1 MKFRLSVSFMLLS
14 LSLSSQVQLAHVQSS
29 DQSSQSAN
37 LINDSGLDMELQA
50 ASRFLSHASLG
61 WDIEDIKWVADN
73 GLEDWLDQQMSL
85 LSSNYAGPTIDVIEY
100 LYDACISN
108 LGVEECRM
116 RFNVNRTM
124 FRYVW
129 WNNIVNGSD
138 RLRQRVA
145 LALSE
150 ILVLSDESALVNF
163 PHGVA
168 HYFDILMEGA
178 LGNYEELLL
187 DITLN
192 PSMGFYLSHINNPR
206 SNEELNIHPDENY
219 AREIMQ
225 LFTIGLY
232 ELNEDGSR
240 KLDSEGIWIDSYD
253 NNDIK
258 ELAKVFTGL
267 SGSKWADVSNQR
279 PVEFGR
285 NFARYSLLDPMKMYQ
300 EWHED
305 GPKIIVGDKLI
316 QDSDGMRELEEAI
329 AHLARHENTA
339 PFISKQLIQKLVKS
353 NPSPEYVQRVARIF
367 KDNGSAQYGDMK
379 AVVKAIFM
387 DQEAMECYWYGD
399 PDNGMLKSPVN
410 RMTQMLIALKAESA
424 NGTYWNPALIFN
436 GFMDQ
441 HPMSSPTV
449 FNFYRPDY
457 VPNSDFAYQ
466 QLVGPEFQILN
477 SSTSSNYINYM
488 LLALMGDYLNGR
500 YGIRLPHLINEYSLI
515 PYISD
520 QEAFKAELTDP
531 LWMDLAYSPS
541 DLLDYLDILL
551 VNGMLDET
559 TKESIVESIQPD
571 SLLDAPDKSYYALF
585 MIMIHPDFL
594 ILK

>member
-1 MKFRLSVSFMLLS
+1 
-14 LSLSSQVQLAHVQSS
+14 
-29 DQSSQSAN
+29 
-37 LINDSGLDMELQA
+37 
-50 ASRFLSHASLG
+50 
-61 WDIEDIKWVADN
+61 
-73 GLEDWLDQQMSL
+73 
-85 LSSNYAGPTIDVIEY
+85 
-100 LYDACISN
+100 
-108 LGVEECRM
+108 
-116 RFNVNRTM
+116 
-124 FRYVW
+124 
-129 WNNIVNGSD
+129 
-138 RLRQRVA
+138 
-145 LALSE
+145 
-150 ILVLSDESALVNF
+150 
-163 PHGVA
+163 
-168 HYFDILMEGA
+168 
-178 LGNYEELLL
+178 
-187 DITLN
+187 
-192 PSMGFYLSHINNPR
+192 
-206 SNEELNIHPDENY
+206 
-219 AREIMQ
+219 
-225 LFTIGLY
+225 
-232 ELNEDGSR
+232 
-240 KLDSEGIWIDSYD
+240 
-253 NNDIK
+253 
-258 ELAKVFTGL
+258 
-267 SGSKWADVSNQR
+267 
-279 PVEFGR
+279 
-285 NFARYSLLDPMKMYQ
+285 
-300 EWHED
+300 
-305 GPKIIVGDKLI
+305 
-316 QDSDGMRELEEAI
+316 
-329 AHLARHENTA
+329 
-339 PFISKQLIQKLVKS
+339 
-353 NPSPEYVQRVARIF
+353 
-367 KDNGSAQYGDMK
+367 
-379 AVVKAIFM
+379 
-387 DQEAMECYWYGD
+387 
-399 PDNGMLKSPVN
+399 
-410 RMTQMLIALKAESA
+410 MLIALKAESA